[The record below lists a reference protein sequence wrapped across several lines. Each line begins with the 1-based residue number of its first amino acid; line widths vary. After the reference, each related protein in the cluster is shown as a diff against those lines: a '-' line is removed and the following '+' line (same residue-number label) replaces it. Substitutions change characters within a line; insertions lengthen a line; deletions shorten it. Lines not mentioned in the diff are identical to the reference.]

1 LQRSLFQEAKTP
13 PRQNRTPQ
21 TPENEDTHG
30 TI

>member
-21 TPENEDTHG
+21 TPENEDTLM
-30 TI
+30 